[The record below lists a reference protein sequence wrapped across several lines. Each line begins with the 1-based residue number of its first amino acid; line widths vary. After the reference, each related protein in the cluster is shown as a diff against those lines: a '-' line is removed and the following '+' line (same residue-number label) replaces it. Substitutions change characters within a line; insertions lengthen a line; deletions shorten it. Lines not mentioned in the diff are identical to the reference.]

1 MDAVESP
8 TQRASVADATL
19 AVLRV
24 EDAKMGATPASI
36 DLQRIRSSVP
46 LLNATQSCLD
56 AFSGHGSWVGSSWVP
71 SSRPLPTC
79 RFDQLTTADARS
91 RLRGQHIMV
100 VGDMA
105 ARLWYSALV
114 YLVNG
119 TRGPDEV
126 ALGYP
131 QHMTAPNAKCA
142 WNPDRVTRGGYDFG
156 GWGEF
161 PKRSPCHL
169 RIHGRPNLNDPPLT
183 LEKSTGWWGHGS
195 PRDVMTMLLKP
206 KALWSSWRGHGVTV
220 SYLWRGVVRTSG
232 SYARQHVAYAA
243 LELDPSTSR
252 ATNGSASA

>member
-8 TQRASVADATL
+8 TQRAVRNAM
-19 AVLRV
+19 LRV

-105 ARLWYSALV
+105 ARLWFAALV

-252 ATNGSASA
+252 ATHGSASA